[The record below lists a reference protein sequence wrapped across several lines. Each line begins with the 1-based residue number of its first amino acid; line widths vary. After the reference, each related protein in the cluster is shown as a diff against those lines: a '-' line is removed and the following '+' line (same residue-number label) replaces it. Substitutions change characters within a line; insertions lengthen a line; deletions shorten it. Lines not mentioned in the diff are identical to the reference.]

1 MSTHICNL
9 PLDNLNAKDR
19 SRTITLGILF
29 AYDGMDHKQK
39 IQTKGLPLLQK
50 EQQEILKDYLRNII
64 EVVSDVLTEIVPRKI
79 KKNRVILRNITMS
92 LCGMLYGYFIWNPN
106 AHRKATGEYT
116 NTITALAI
124 SGAAHFEIAQ

>member
-1 MSTHICNL
+1 
-9 PLDNLNAKDR
+9 
-19 SRTITLGILF
+19 
-29 AYDGMDHKQK
+29 MDHKQK

-92 LCGMLYGYFIWNPN
+92 LCGMLYGYFI
-106 AHRKATGEYT
+106 
-116 NTITALAI
+116 
-124 SGAAHFEIAQ
+124 